1 MPLIIKFKCSPHDED
16 AAQNATTTFSTSTK
30 ITIPP
35 LKEHQYKNSITINSQ
50 CYDHCGCSPCCCR
63 HQPHYNHTTKPTTKK
78 DYHIWR
84 RCSSLFLLFLSKSA
98 SLAGKNI
105 LVSRKNN
112 RHHLRVG
119 DGGDRLA
126 SVNISLFLLLNLLL
140 QTCCGQLLINVQN
153 QGGEVIQESITSNVS
168 EDLITLEFQKTDGTL
183 ITQIIDFR
191 NEVRILKALVLGEE
205 ERGQNLYQVMCFVT
219 KFNKGDFISS
229 DAMAK
234 LRQKNP
240 STIRTP
246 EDDKGKDTFTM
257 TSWVHLNRSQPIS
270 RHLMTVCG
278 EAVDATYVR
287 DVDLKAWSE
296 LPGSSISSLE
306 AATEKFPD
314 TLSSRCNEV
323 SSLWAPCICTLETC
337 IGWYP
342 CGLKYCKGKTLG
354 DSSAAAAAASNYRCG
369 IKTCRKCSL
378 FSYYVRQKQQCLW
391 DE

>member
-1 MPLIIKFKCSPHDED
+1 MLLTKCYRDTTDFLLQLNSSSSSSSSSSQTVNNNNSRLSSSGTFPLRTTK
-16 AAQNATTTFSTSTK
+16 TTTTTTTK
-30 ITIPP
+30 SPTATRT
-35 LKEHQYKNSITINSQ
+35 NSLDSF
-50 CYDHCGCSPCCCR
+50 CCCFVLKNAGTKSCR
-63 HQPHYNHTTKPTTKK
+63 NILKNQRLRFKYNFL
-78 DYHIWR
+78 I
-84 RCSSLFLLFLSKSA
+84 FLL
-98 SLAGKNI
+98 I
-105 LVSRKNN
+105 
-112 RHHLRVG
+112 
-119 DGGDRLA
+119 
-126 SVNISLFLLLNLLL
+126 NLLL
-140 QTCCGQLLINVQN
+140 KSCCGQLLINVQN

-219 KFNKGDFISS
+219 KFQKGDFISS

-246 EDDKGKDTFTM
+246 EEDKGKETFIM
-257 TSWVHLNRSQPIS
+257 TSWVHLNRSQPIT
-270 RHLMTVCG
+270 RHLVSVCG

-323 SSLWAPCICTLETC
+323 SSLWAPCVCTLETC

-342 CGLKYCKGKTLG
+342 CGLKYCKGKTNG
-354 DSSAAAAAASNYRCG
+354 DSSAAAAAQTNYRCG
-369 IKTCRKCSL
+369 IKTCRKCSQ